1 MNLLNLSMNIKLL
14 QKVIL
19 ISLGL
24 LCVGLGVLGIFLPLL
39 PTTVFLLIA
48 AACFARSSD
57 RLYRWLLS
65 HKWFGSYIKNWREH
79 KALARKTKITIL
91 VILWMTLLISS
102 FIGTDALWVR
112 LILLAVGIGV
122 TTFILRMNTL
132 PENSTNEPREAWP
145 QNDTSQSE

>member
-1 MNLLNLSMNIKLL
+1 MMKPFQKILLIAA
-14 QKVIL
+14 
-19 ISLGL
+19 GL

-39 PTTVFLLIA
+39 PTTVFLLMA

-57 RLYRWLLS
+57 RLYCWLLS
-65 HKWFGSYIKNWREH
+65 HKWFGPYIKNWREH

-91 VILWMTLLISS
+91 VILWTTLLISS
-102 FIGTDALWVR
+102 CIGTDVLWIR

-132 PENSTNEPREAWP
+132 PENSANEARQAWP
-145 QNDTSQSE
+145 QDEPPECE